1 MAQNNVKFT
10 SKSIRKAL
18 HTLEPIIGRA
28 TVDAIEYDFETY
40 GLPLVNDHVEYSLA
54 EIKGA
59 IERMFGKQ
67 QPHYFLSDFYEPWM
81 PSLTSLR
88 KTARFLAFVLHK

>member
-28 TVDAIEYDFETY
+28 TVDALEYDFETY

-54 EIKGA
+54 EIKVA
-59 IERMFGKQ
+59 IERMFGEAAT
-67 QPHYFLSDFYEPWM
+67 PLFLE
-81 PSLTSLR
+81 
-88 KTARFLAFVLHK
+88 RFLRALNAIAD